1 MTEEEKRVEV
11 IEQSLPAV
19 VSISISKK
27 TNHTTDTTDPKR
39 TKKITQG
46 FPVFE
51 RDATKIKSYPN
62 QNDEEALDCG
72 GGSGFIVDTTGIV
85 ITNIHVIKTSSFEYE
100 VTLHDGTI
108 HQAQLIDT
116 DPIHDVAYLRIR
128 TEKTFT
134 TLPFGDSTSIKLG
147 QTVYAIGDV
156 LGVFPDTISRGIISG
171 LGRTIEAHN
180 EDRKEMLHDLIQT
193 DAAINPGNSGGP
205 LINSNG
211 EVIGINS
218 ANVSKAE
225 NIGFAVPINAIKN
238 DLEDIKKFGKIR
250 RAFLGVRHVV
260 ITPTIALGLSLPSRQ
275 GILVTSPSPHQP
287 AIIPKSPADQAGLR
301 ENDIII
307 SMNGTSLNERY
318 TLEDFL
324 EDSCG
329 DTEVEML
336 VLRNG
341 KEIKLVA
348 TLLERPT
355 N

>member
-1 MTEEEKRVEV
+1 MTEEEKRIEV
-11 IEQSLPAV
+11 IERSLPAV
-19 VSISISKK
+19 VSISVS
-27 TNHTTDTTDPKR
+27 
-39 TKKITQG
+39 KKITTPPSKKIKQS

-51 RDATKIKSYPN
+51 RNKSKMRVMDD
-62 QNDEEALDCG
+62 QGEEDQLDFG
-72 GGSGFIVDTTGIV
+72 GGSGFIVDETGII
-85 ITNIHVIKTSSFEYE
+85 ITNIHVIKQDSLDYE
-100 VTLHDGTI
+100 VTLHEGTI
-108 HQAQLIDT
+108 HKAQLIDT
-116 DPIHDVAYLRIR
+116 DPIHDVAYLKI
-128 TEKTFT
+128 TSEQVFP
-134 TLPFGDSTSIKLG
+134 TLPFGDSTKTKLG

-171 LGRTIEAHN
+171 LGRTIEAHS

-205 LINSNG
+205 LIDSEGN
-211 EVIGINS
+211 VIGINS
-218 ANVSKAE
+218 ANVSRAE

-238 DLEDIKKFGKIR
+238 DLEDIKQYGKIK

-260 ITPTIALGLSLPSRQ
+260 ITPAISLGLELASAH

-287 AIIPKSPADQAGLR
+287 AIIAKSPADQAGLR

-307 SMNGTSLNERY
+307 SINGTELNERY

-324 EDSCG
+324 EDSSG
-329 DTEVEML
+329 GTETEIH

-341 KEIKLVA
+341 KEITLAA
-348 TLLERPT
+348 TLMERPQ

>member
-1 MTEEEKRVEV
+1 MTEEEKRIEV

-19 VSISISKK
+19 VSISVSKK
-27 TNHTTDTTDPKR
+27 TAPPTPK
-39 TKKITQG
+39 KLG
-46 FPVFE
+46 HNFPVFE
-51 RDATKIKSYPN
+51 REKSN
-62 QNDEEALDCG
+62 MKTFNAQDTEDQFDCG
-72 GGSGFIVDTTGIV
+72 GGSGFLVDETGII
-85 ITNIHVIKTSSFEYE
+85 ITNIHVIKQDSLEYE
-100 VTLHDGTI
+100 ITLHDNTM
-108 HQAQLIDT
+108 HKAQLIDT
-116 DPIHDVAYLRIR
+116 DPIHDVAYLRISNG
-128 TEKTFT
+128 TVFH
-134 TLPFGDSTSIKLG
+134 TLPFGDSTKIKLG

-156 LGVFPDTISRGIISG
+156 LGVFPDTISRGIVSG
-171 LGRTIEAHN
+171 LGRTIEAHS

-205 LINSNG
+205 LINSDG

-218 ANVSKAE
+218 ANVSRAE

-238 DLEDIKKFGKIR
+238 DLDDIKKYGKIR

-260 ITPTIALGLSLPSRQ
+260 ITPTVSLGLGLASTH

-301 ENDIII
+301 DNDIII
-307 SMNGTSLNERY
+307 SINGTELNERY

-324 EDSCG
+324 EDSTG
-329 DTEVEML
+329 GTEAEL
-336 VLRNG
+336 TVLRNG

-348 TLLERPT
+348 LLLERPQ